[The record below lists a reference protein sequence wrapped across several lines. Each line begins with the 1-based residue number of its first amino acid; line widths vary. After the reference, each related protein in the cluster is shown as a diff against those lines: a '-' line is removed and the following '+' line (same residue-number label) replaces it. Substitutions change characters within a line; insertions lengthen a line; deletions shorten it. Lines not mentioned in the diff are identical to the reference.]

1 MTDSSAAKTKAVV
14 ASMRMTFWAKVVVVV
29 TMMLLA
35 MVVVVTM
42 TLLAM
47 VVVVVTMTMTL
58 LDVAVVVEPSFLD
71 LYSRQQDSL
80 PISVMMSLPTY
91 TFLCSFFP
99 SPSSTSSS
107 RLLLSTKK

>member
-1 MTDSSAAKTKAVV
+1 MT
-14 ASMRMTFWAKVVVVV
+14 
-29 TMMLLA
+29 LLA
-35 MVVVVTM
+35 MVVVVTMTLLAMVVVVVTMTM

>member
-47 VVVVVTMTMTL
+47 VVVVTMTLLAMVVVVVTMTMTL
-58 LDVAVVVEPSFLD
+58 SLIHISEPT
-71 LYSRQQDSL
+71 R
-80 PISVMMSLPTY
+80 PP
-91 TFLCSFFP
+91 
-99 SPSSTSSS
+99 
-107 RLLLSTKK
+107 

>member
-1 MTDSSAAKTKAVV
+1 M
-14 ASMRMTFWAKVVVVV
+14 VVV
-29 TMMLLA
+29 TMTLLA
-35 MVVVVTM
+35 MVVVVVTM

-47 VVVVVTMTMTL
+47 VVVVVTVTMTL

-107 RLLLSTKK
+107 TSSSRLLLSTKSRMKKEQRD